1 MVSRPADE
9 EKWKKQLTPDR
20 YEVCWNKGTEP
31 PFSGEYNYCKD
42 KGVYKCVC
50 CGSSLFRSDTKFNSG
65 TGWPSFWTPI
75 EEGSVKEETD
85 TSYGMAKTEV
95 VCGKCGAH
103 LGHVFDD
110 GPNPTGLR
118 YSINSLSL
126 SLAKG
131 AANEH

>member
-9 EKWKKQLTPDR
+9 EKWKKQLTPDQ

-42 KGVYKCVC
+42 NGVYKCVC